1 MQVLIGSCDGQLLLL
16 LCLQRLRHQHDLL
29 IRLIATATAAAA
41 AGEVVARYLL
51 SVTDRQL
58 CAVERH
64 NRYWLLLL

>member
-29 IRLIATATAAAA
+29 IRLIATATAAA
-41 AGEVVARYLL
+41 GEVVARYLL